1 MTNIRTKIPWLLAV
15 LFLVLAIVFYCQST
29 KSRPKA
35 HWTRDQPRVKVLD
48 YGKITLLSY
57 HTIPPNLQVVI
68 EYAGIKHPYPLNA
81 NTVIRTADQLSA
93 ISGVW
98 LYNATDNIN
107 DPSVHPLAL
116 SHPFTDYY
124 WDDDRMKNDQ
134 NQYVNYWIAWSPSTQ
149 AIVIMDEDISPNLD

>member
-15 LFLVLAIVFYCQST
+15 LFLVLAIVFYCQGT

-35 HWTRDQPRVKVLD
+35 HWTRDQPHTEVLE
-48 YGKITLLSY
+48 YGKISYLS
-57 HTIPPNLQVVI
+57 HSGTNLKVVI
-68 EYAGIKHPYPLNA
+68 EYAGIKLPYPLNA

-124 WDDDRMKNDQ
+124 WDDARMKDDQ

-149 AIVIMDEDISPNLD
+149 AIVIMDEDISPDLD